1 MSFQNL
7 EADKIVRIKRQ
18 IVIHGILTGL
28 LIFIWVGFEYVTG
41 RLFGKPQLGPLYG
54 LLSIAILVVMVR
66 SLMIRMNRIA
76 SGQSVLDAFRR
87 SAIMIFIAAAFVV
100 LFLVCY
106 YSAMDPDEYHTY
118 AIEVFNIELKNVL
131 LTSIAGAW
139 IGTMVEGL
147 IISLIVAVLMRN
159 RN

>member
-1 MSFQNL
+1 
-7 EADKIVRIKRQ
+7 
-18 IVIHGILTGL
+18 
-28 LIFIWVGFEYVTG
+28 
-41 RLFGKPQLGPLYG
+41 
-54 LLSIAILVVMVR
+54 MVR